1 MEIYR
6 SQKASIS
13 LYVPTYRRWG
23 KKDATHRQEVWDT
36 EVYIPDVLD
45 RVELVGYFRNGGR
58 NDGPIQSD
66 KE

>member
-1 MEIYR
+1 M
-6 SQKASIS
+6 
-13 LYVPTYRRWG
+13 G
-23 KKDATHRQEVWDT
+23 KPQATHRQTVLGT

-66 KE
+66 EE

>member
-6 SQKASIS
+6 KQKALIS
-13 LYVPTYRRWG
+13 LCVQLIRDGG